1 MRWQLLKY
9 GLDPTAPLKAAVFMH
24 TPPKNLYAV
33 LGVAPDA
40 DAATLT
46 SAYQQAIR
54 LNSDISDERE
64 KVARLAQI
72 DDAYALLSNPV
83 RRGVYDASLASGGA
97 RQIEAGINHPPPAHD
112 RSSPSAHLALGN
124 NEGLLTSVDPG
135 KVRLWRK
142 AVMLALVILLP
153 LFYLYRQANVL
164 RMQGEWQQSMEQS
177 EQHDTQQQRSR
188 SHELQEIN
196 QLNMRRAEIN
206 DRLQYLGQVDA
217 ADNTVSEAMEYDRLT
232 EEKRTLEARLADLQK
247 KYAPRY

>member
-1 MRWQLLKY
+1 
-9 GLDPTAPLKAAVFMH
+9 
-24 TPPKNLYAV
+24 
-33 LGVAPDA
+33 
-40 DAATLT
+40 
-46 SAYQQAIR
+46 
-54 LNSDISDERE
+54 
-64 KVARLAQI
+64 
-72 DDAYALLSNPV
+72 
-83 RRGVYDASLASGGA
+83 
-97 RQIEAGINHPPPAHD
+97 
-112 RSSPSAHLALGN
+112 LGN

>member
-1 MRWQLLKY
+1 MLGY
-9 GLDPTAPLKAAVFMH
+9 FCVDGCFVVH
-24 TPPKNLYAV
+24 TPAHTD
-33 LGVAPDA
+33 GGGI
-40 DAATLT
+40 AAEHH
-46 SAYQQAIR
+46 A
-54 LNSDISDERE
+54 
-64 KVARLAQI
+64 
-72 DDAYALLSNPV
+72 
-83 RRGVYDASLASGGA
+83 
-97 RQIEAGINHPPPAHD
+97 
-112 RSSPSAHLALGN
+112 
-124 NEGLLTSVDPG
+124 
-135 KVRLWRK
+135 
-142 AVMLALVILLP
+142 
-153 LFYLYRQANVL
+153 RQANVL